1 MIRRLL
7 SGAGAVALV
16 TTAAVVAQPSSAADG
31 TSEANKQICRS
42 LKTTG
47 SRLSRT
53 RSCHTALEWQEIRRQ
68 DKQHIEH
75 IQQER
80 GLISP
85 G

>member
-1 MIRRLL
+1 MIARMLY
-7 SGAGAVALV
+7 GVGAVALV
-16 TTAAVVAQPSSAADG
+16 TTATIAAQPSGGDVKG
-31 TSEANKQICRS
+31 DPNKQVCRS
-42 LKTTG
+42 LPSTG

-53 RSCHTALEWQEIRRQ
+53 RSCHTALEWLEIRRQ

-85 G
+85 S